1 MRASIIIRTLDE
13 GRHLPAVLQSVRQQ
27 TVRCDD
33 RETIIVDSGS
43 TDDTLQI
50 AAKEGCKIVHI
61 SREEFSFGRSLNLG
75 CGSARGNILV
85 FVSGHC
91 IPRGVEWLEK
101 LILPIEKGDAQIT
114 YGRQIGGETTKL
126 SEHQVFAK
134 YFPERGAFDD
144 IPFFYNNANAALAT
158 ALWRKLLFAE
168 NLTGLEDMDF
178 AKRAAEAFAA
188 RLQYVPDAVVYHY
201 HTETWRQVKGRF
213 EREAYALRHIMPE
226 LHFTTIDA
234 IRCFWRGVRVDLR
247 ETQHGFVKPNVI
259 KEILLFRFCQF
270 YGAWK
275 GHHTHRELSKK
286 RKQRYFYPSYKK
298 SPSKLT
304 SILLNGRFSHER
316 QDNACC
322 ITTLEGP

>member
-1 MRASIIIRTLDE
+1 MRASIIIRTLNE
-13 GRHLPAVLQSVRQQ
+13 GRHLPAVLKSVGQQ
-27 TVRCDD
+27 TVRCED

-50 AAKEGCKIVHI
+50 AAKEGCKILHI

-75 CGSARGNILV
+75 CKSACGNILV

-91 IPRGVEWLEK
+91 IPKGVEWLER

-114 YGRQIGGETTKL
+114 YGRQIGGKTTKF

-134 YFPERGAFDD
+134 YFPERGVFKDV
-144 IPFFYNNANAALAT
+144 PFFCNNANAAFAKG
-158 ALWRKLLFAE
+158 LWQKLLFAE

-178 AKRAAEAFAA
+178 AKRAGEAFAA
-188 RLQYVPDAVVYHY
+188 RLSYVPDAVVYH
-201 HTETWRQVKGRF
+201 HHQETWRQVKRRF
-213 EREAYALRHIMPE
+213 EREAYALQHIMPE

-234 IRCFWRGVRVDLR
+234 IRCFLSGARLDLHQMR
-247 ETQHGFVKPNVI
+247 LGFVRPNAI
-259 KEILLFRFCQF
+259 KEVLLFRFCQF

-286 RKQRYFYPSYKK
+286 RKQRYFYPA
-298 SPSKLT
+298 
-304 SILLNGRFSHER
+304 ER
-316 QDNACC
+316 
-322 ITTLEGP
+322 